1 MRVLIAH
8 SSNAARATLAD
19 AIPPDD
25 REPLELVTCAEGNE
39 ALDVLLGEDAPDVAV
54 IDWDL
59 PGIEGPEMCRLVRD
73 FHHGS
78 TTHLIV
84 LASSAHPDTADAW
97 RAGAAQCI
105 STPAPAAVIR
115 DGMQQGLRATR
126 ERREREE
133 HDERDH
139 DEREHD
145 KRPMLEAVCTR
156 ESDDR
161 SVAFFSSDGAEPCTA
176 SAPSGASLL
185 QAVLAER

>member
-8 SSNAARATLAD
+8 SSNAARAALAD

-25 REPLELVTCAEGNE
+25 GEPLELVTCAEGHE
-39 ALDVLLGEDAPDVAV
+39 ALDVLLGDDAPDLAV

-73 FHHGS
+73 FNHGS

-84 LASSAHPDTADAW
+84 LASSAHKDTADAW

-115 DGMQQGLRATR
+115 EGMQQGLRATR
-126 ERREREE
+126 QRRTRDDREGGDHGER
-133 HDERDH
+133 
-139 DEREHD
+139 
-145 KRPMLEAVCTR
+145 PTLQAVCTH
-156 ESDDR
+156 ESDDA
-161 SVAFFSSDGAEPCTA
+161 SVAFFRADDAGPRAA
-176 SAPSGASLL
+176 AAPSGASLL

>member
-8 SSNAARATLAD
+8 SSNAARAALAD

-25 REPLELVTCAEGNE
+25 GEPLELVTCAEGNE

-73 FHHGS
+73 FNHGS

-84 LASSAHPDTADAW
+84 LASRAHEDTADAW

-115 DGMQQGLRATR
+115 DGMEQGLRAAR
-126 ERREREE
+126 ERRARDDDRDEE
-133 HDERDH
+133 PTAASAR
-139 DEREHD
+139 RS
-145 KRPMLEAVCTR
+145 KRCAR
-156 ESDDR
+156 SESDDR
-161 SVAFFSSDGAEPCTA
+161 SVAFFRSDDAEPRRA
-176 SAPSGASLL
+176 AAPSGASLL

>member
-8 SSNAARATLAD
+8 SSSAARAALAD

-25 REPLELVTCAEGNE
+25 LEPLELVVCAEGHE

-84 LASSAHPDTADAW
+84 LASRAHEDTADAW

-105 STPAPAAVIR
+105 STPATAAAIR
-115 DGMQQGLRATR
+115 ESMERGLTAAR
-126 ERREREE
+126 ERRARDDG
-133 HDERDH
+133 HDEH
-139 DEREHD
+139 
-145 KRPMLEAVCTR
+145 PTLEAVCTC
-156 ESDDR
+156 ESDDA
-161 SVAFFSSDGAEPCTA
+161 SVAFFRSDDAEPRPAAA
-176 SAPSGASLL
+176 SSGTSLL
-185 QAVLAER
+185 QAVLVER